1 MSNATATI
9 EESQVLNALRALQQE
24 EWPEVLD
31 FIGYLRYRNKVAPP
45 ASTQLTAIDLAQSDL
60 VGIWA
65 DRTDVTDSLVFARQL
80 RNKAERRWED
90 PHDPA

>member
-9 EESQVLNALRALQQE
+9 EESQVLNALRTLQQE

-31 FIGYLRYRNKVAPP
+31 FIDYLRYRNKATPP

-65 DRTDVTDSLVFARQL
+65 DRTDVTDSLAFARQL
-80 RNKAERRWED
+80 RITAERRWEE
-90 PHDPA
+90 PHGPA